1 MKRIISMLVCCFV
14 FAGVQAQKITREYNN
29 VSLSEA
35 LRQLN
40 EQTDEYTIS
49 FLYNELE
56 DFRITTSVH
65 RKTVPDAIRQMI
77 GFYPIRM
84 TVEPG
89 IANPSQ
95 QEIIVECP
103 QKTALR
109 YKGTVIDEQGQP
121 VAYANIA
128 LLSPQDSTLITG
140 GVSNESGF
148 FVIPCEQKPVL
159 ARISFVGYKTI
170 YKQCNNAELGTI
182 RMQPETQTLK
192 GVTVK
197 GERPAYKAVSG
208 GMSIAIAGTILSD
221 MGTAL
226 DVLGQLPRIDVTGN
240 GNISVYGAGTPV
252 IYINNRKLHDMTEL
266 SRLKSNDIKSID
278 IITSPGA
285 KYDRSISSVIRIRTI
300 KPQGDGFS
308 FSTSTNVRNNK
319 KWGGYE
325 DINVKYRTHGLEI
338 FAEEYVRNSWI
349 GEDNH
354 LGSYLQLPDSYVSII
369 QTGDT
374 DMRSKVHYEQIGIN
388 YDINE
393 HQSLGASYTLNG
405 INIDDAICLNE
416 QSIYKDGVL
425 EGHVTQESCISR
437 NRQPNHEVN
446 LYYLGNFGKLSIDF
460 NGTWYR
466 GKERQSD
473 IREETSLEL
482 DDHDVNTHSV
492 QRNKMTAAKLVLT
505 YPIWKGSFSVGSEM
519 TWTRTNSVYTNDNQP
534 LLSSD
539 SKIHES
545 NIAGFAEYALSL
557 GLIKLEAGLRYE
569 QIVSD
574 YYSLGVKEEEP
585 SRTYH
590 DWFPNVSVS
599 WEKDKNNVQLN
610 YSRRINRP
618 SYWALRNF
626 IQYDN
631 RYIYEGGNP
640 LLQPEM
646 NHNIELS
653 AIHSWLNLT
662 ARYTYSNNTMAWM
675 PSLYKD
681 KDFALV
687 CNRNYDHG
695 QRLDVSLTASPKFG
709 FYQPVYL
716 VGFQKLYFNSE
727 QYGSE
732 LKEYKPSWTFNAK
745 NTFAISETFSAMLNL
760 RYRTDYYNEFQHS
773 KSYFKL
779 DIRLNKTFWN
789 KALTVNLYALDLL
802 RTSKERWDM
811 YGIGVNLTKDCYN
824 YDRTFGMTITYNFNT
839 TRSKYKGTGAGN
851 DEKNRL

>member
-1 MKRIISMLVCCFV
+1 MRRIIFTFICCMLFM
-14 FAGVQAQKITREYNN
+14 AATAQRITCEYNN

-40 EQTDEYTIS
+40 EQSEEYTIS

-65 RKTVPDAIRQMI
+65 HKTVPEAIRQMI

-84 TVEPG
+84 SIDST
-89 IANPSQ
+89 
-95 QEIIVECP
+95 EITVECP
-103 QKTALR
+103 QKTANR
-109 YKGTVIDEQGQP
+109 YKGTIIDEQGQP

-140 GVSNESGF
+140 GVSNESGL

-170 YKQCNNAELGTI
+170 YKQC
-182 RMQPETQTLK
+182 K
-192 GVTVK
+192 K

-354 LGSYLQLPDSYVSII
+354 VGSYLQLPDSYVSII

-374 DMRSKVHYEQIGIN
+374 DMRNNVHYEQIGIN

-405 INIDDAICLNE
+405 INIDDATCLNE

-534 LLSSD
+534 LLSSN

-569 QIVSD
+569 HIVSD

-802 RTSKERWDM
+802 RTSKERWDT